1 MATKLDGRM
10 DKVLGTLTVGERA
23 AHSLRRWKDGLY
35 PDRMLA
41 ATLPEE
47 ERRDYRQILAMVRV
61 ANSEVAILLLG
72 LESRVQCV
80 ERTLGWLE
88 SLESMRLVLL
98 TFSESKLNAAARD
111 ALDSGSRFLGGLD
124 DAFSGGA
131 RAKAADLL
139 VSDLLGTWLEVR
151 AIEVALL
158 GLQSALRGEDPLA
171 ETHRA
176 RLTGCRERLAAVH
189 EEAQELVGEIALP
202 EPDKEQQQQAMEL
215 LKAG

>member
-1 MATKLDGRM
+1 MTRLDGRM
-10 DKVLGTLTVGERA
+10 DRMLETLTVGERA
-23 AHSLRRWKDGLY
+23 AHSLRRWKEGRH

-47 ERRDYRQILAMVRV
+47 ERREFQEILGMVRV
-61 ANSEVAILLLG
+61 ANGEVALLLLG

-88 SLESMRLVLL
+88 SLEVMRFVLL
-98 TFSESKLNAAARD
+98 TCSESRLNAAARD
-111 ALDSGSRFLGGLD
+111 AVDTGSLFLGGLD

-131 RAKAADLL
+131 RAKAAEL
-139 VSDLLGTWLEVR
+139 VVSELRATWLELR
-151 AIEVALL
+151 AIEVALA

-176 RLTGCRERLAAVH
+176 RLSGCRERLAAVH
-189 EEAQELVGEIALP
+189 EEVQELVGEIALP
-202 EPDKEQQQQAMEL
+202 EPDRDQQERATEL